1 LADDDMKGLHEFDEV
16 MRSNVNYERQ
26 VFKDLLW
33 KNFDLWSEN
42 QKIDHLYA
50 LIEQYF
56 YQVLT
61 NDFHKI

>member
-1 LADDDMKGLHEFDEV
+1 MKGLHEFDEV
-16 MRSNVNYERQ
+16 MRSNVDYERQ

-50 LIEQYF
+50 LIE
-56 YQVLT
+56 
-61 NDFHKI
+61 

>member
-1 LADDDMKGLHEFDEV
+1 MKGINELDEV
-16 MRSNVNYERQ
+16 MRQNVEYERQ

-33 KNFDLWSEN
+33 KNFEMWSET

-56 YQVLT
+56 SQVLS

>member
-1 LADDDMKGLHEFDEV
+1 MKGLNEFDEV
-16 MRSNVNYERQ
+16 MRQNVDYERQ

-33 KNFDLWSEN
+33 KNFDLWSES
-42 QKIDHLYA
+42 QKIDHLFA

-56 YQVLT
+56 NQVLT

>member
-1 LADDDMKGLHEFDEV
+1 MKGLNEFDEV
-16 MRSNVNYERQ
+16 MRQNVDYERQ

-33 KNFDLWSEN
+33 KNFDLWSES
-42 QKIDHLYA
+42 QKIYHLFA

-56 YQVLT
+56 NQVLT